1 MCVVEVELV
10 CSLSLGSI
18 YMLTNVNALSDC
30 LNNNSESSGVR
41 CIATSNCSSKIEY
54 YLLVGKSYC
63 KLTVCVDSELIV
75 VDSPCDGNF
84 IIVLTNKRKL
94 KDSILENV
102 ACNSKVTLLCS
113 DLLFRSLL
121 YELEVLEAIG
131 AHGNEVRIAVI
142 ENKNTGCV
150 SSPTK
155 LSCMSLV
162 YLGLSCARN
171 IALLILYKSEGSGEV
186 GNVGSYVRSIVSKSE
201 VKILAGILL
210 KLLSADSNA
219 LHSYNKTNVVLEICT
234 GLNELGDV
242 KNGNFLNSGINDG
255 SGTALKLLHTRVR
268 LNGRSNRNGHTNLD
282 AEILNGILGKVVYV
296 DTALA
301 LGISKEEVVVLVIER
316 LGSHSNYDTF
326 NGNGSALLCCHVILE
341 RDYIVLRNMTVEGN
355 GTCCAIASLNGSSKL
370 IVVSFCCL
378 AVNVNG
384 PRGLAL
390 CELNFCVVNGPV
402 NCVRYVCNSNLSNYL
417 VVIGSNNCTGLGG
430 RSPLYVERSNI
441 LYSCSNIISDVV
453 VFVVGVI
460 AGEKIGKTGK
470 LDLVKTGDLVTS
482 YHNGKSKDKDENQR

>member
-1 MCVVEVELV
+1 
-10 CSLSLGSI
+10 
-18 YMLTNVNALSDC
+18 MLTNVNSLSDC
-30 LNNNSESSGVR
+30 LYINLKCSGFGNITALDSSGKLENNR
-41 CIATSNCSSKIEY
+41 IICESNCKVAFFVDGI
-54 YLLVGKSYC
+54 LV
-63 KLTVCVDSELIV
+63 V
-75 VDSPCDGNF
+75 VNGPCYSNLVVV
-84 IIVLTNKRKL
+84 ITNKRKL
-94 KDSILENV
+94 ESSVLKNV
-102 ACNSKVTLLCS
+102 RRNRKLFFLDCN
-113 DLLFRSLL
+113 LFSRSLL
-121 YELEVLEAIG
+121 YKLEVLEAIS
-131 AHGNEVRIAVI
+131 AHGDEVRIAVI
-142 ENKNTGCV
+142 ENKNTGCI
-150 SSPTK
+150 SGPTK

-378 AVNVNG
+378 AVNVNS
-384 PRGLAL
+384 PRGLTL
-390 CELNFCVVNGPV
+390 GELNLIVVNSPV
-402 NCVRYVCNSNLSNYL
+402 YSVNYTCNSNLSNYL